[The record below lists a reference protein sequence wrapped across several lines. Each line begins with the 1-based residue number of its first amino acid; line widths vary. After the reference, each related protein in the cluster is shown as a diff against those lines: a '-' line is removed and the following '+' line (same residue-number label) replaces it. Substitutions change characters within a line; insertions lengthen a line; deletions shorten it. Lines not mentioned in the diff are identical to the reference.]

1 MVIADDRK
9 TADSIR
15 VYLGKDDCIVIIAHD
30 GGAVLKAA
38 LSGQPDSVVLDL
50 LLPDLARLD
59 VCRALQAQSLV
70 PVILLTVLA
79 TEQDNTTVLNP
90 GIEGHV
96 AKTVSPRE
104 LVDWVHAVICRTAEE
119 SRDTARHSLRHSGL
133 ALDPASHT
141 VTVLEKEVLLTRT
154 EFRLL
159 EVLMREPG
167 RLFTRAQLV
176 NKVLSYDYEGTDRT
190 IDVHVLNLRRKIE
203 LDSKRPEYI
212 RTVYGEGY
220 KLGR

>member
-38 LSGQPDSVVLDL
+38 LSGLPESVVLDL
-50 LLPDLARLD
+50 LLPELARLD
-59 VCRALQAQSLV
+59 VCRAQSLA
-70 PVILLTVLA
+70 PVILLTVPA
-79 TEQDNTTVLNP
+79 TEQDNPTGLNP
-90 GIEGHV
+90 GTEDY
-96 AKTVSPRE
+96 ATKALSPRE
-104 LVDWVHAVICRTAEE
+104 LLDWVRAVLRRTAEE

-167 RLFTRAQLV
+167 RLFTRAQLM
-176 NKVLSYDYEGTDRT
+176 NKVLGYDYEGTDRT

-220 KLGR
+220 KLGG